1 MNQHLDEWLRLK
13 RIAVVGFEVPEA
25 KTIVDGLRIRGL
37 NARAIDLSDTLPGL
51 NPLLPYDACIANTT
65 MSGSIASAPQ
75 INFLIGRKPK
85 VMICDAAAPNSTA
98 FKDLDTLHD
107 FVMRPINLDELMI
120 RIAKVARDSE
130 SHFPPLSA
138 QRRALVVDDEETTSL
153 LLSAVLEQAGFA
165 CQVARNAQQML
176 ELTRK
181 SDFDVVL
188 LDILMPGTDGFGVLS
203 DLRVSPKTSNLPV
216 ILVSN
221 KTAQED
227 IERGFKLGAD
237 DYVTKP
243 FNSRELVARVERAVS
258 RV

>member
-1 MNQHLDEWLRLK
+1 MNQQIDEWLRLK
-13 RIAVVGFEVPEA
+13 RFAVVGFEASEA
-25 KTIVDGLRIRGL
+25 KTIVEGLRIRGL
-37 NARAIDLSDTLPGL
+37 NTRILDLSDALPGL
-51 NPLLPYDACIANTT
+51 NPLLPYDACIVNATGPGT
-65 MSGSIASAPQ
+65 MAIAPQ
-75 INFLIGRKPK
+75 TALLLGRKPN
-85 VMICDAAAPNSTA
+85 VMICDQAAPNNRTQQ
-98 FKDLDTLHD
+98 DLEAVHD
-107 FVMRPINLDELMI
+107 FTIRPLNLDELVM
-120 RIAKVARDSE
+120 RLTKVARNSE
-130 SHFPPLSA
+130 SHFPPVSA

-153 LLSAVLEQAGFA
+153 LLSAVLQQAGFA
-165 CQVARNAQQML
+165 CQVAGNAQQML
-176 ELTRK
+176 DLTRK

-188 LDILMPGTDGFGVLS
+188 LDILMPGTDGFGLLS

-216 ILVSN
+216 ILVSS